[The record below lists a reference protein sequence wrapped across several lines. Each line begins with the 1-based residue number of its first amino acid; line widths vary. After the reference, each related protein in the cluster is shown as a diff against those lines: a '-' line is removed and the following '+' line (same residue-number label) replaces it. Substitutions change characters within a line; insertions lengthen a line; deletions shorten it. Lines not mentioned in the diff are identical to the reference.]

1 MDNSEDVAP
10 SDEAANPARITI
22 TRKSPEDVGF
32 REVYVS
38 VDGRQIAVLQA
49 GDSITCELSAGH
61 HRLRAHNTLFYKT
74 HQIDLQPG
82 EHRRFRAVNR
92 AGWGT
97 YSLLA
102 FLSAG
107 LLYLTFEPET

>member
-1 MDNSEDVAP
+1 MTEDVTQP
-10 SDEAANPARITI
+10 DDAANPARITI

-38 VDGRQIAVLQA
+38 IDGEQIAVLQA
-49 GDSITCELSAGH
+49 GESITHELSAGH

-74 HQIDLQPG
+74 LELDLQPG

-107 LLYLTFEPET
+107 LLYLTFEPDT